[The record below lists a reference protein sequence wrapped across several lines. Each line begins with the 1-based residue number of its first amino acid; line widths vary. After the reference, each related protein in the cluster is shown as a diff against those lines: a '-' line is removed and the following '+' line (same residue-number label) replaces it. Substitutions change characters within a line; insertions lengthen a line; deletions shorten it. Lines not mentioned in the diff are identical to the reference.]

1 MKLLEGVLAL
11 CAACAVPQAGRAHNL
26 ETFPE
31 GADPVVLNTQDA
43 QRNVRGK
50 AGSVVSQF
58 VFQGDGV
65 LRPTGSGAVCTV
77 NVTPVATNGTLTIDC
92 TQFAFTA
99 GEAKTLHLAGGV
111 YCGTAGVLA
120 VRGAEAVKAGYRE
133 AAACPALSIPNV
145 DLGGATLEIVAGV
158 ALFALPPKDRQP
170 WSIAPDAWVYVQGD
184 NALAE
189 ETVAGVLDWTGRTG
203 ELHLGARNPIPR
215 GVTLRMGARGAC

>member
-99 GEAKTLHLAGGV
+99 GETKTLHLAGGV

-120 VRGAEAVKAGYRE
+120 VRGAEVVKAGYRE
-133 AAACPALSIPNV
+133 AAACPALSIPQRRS
-145 DLGGATLEIVAGV
+145 GRRHAG
-158 ALFALPPKDRQP
+158 DR
-170 WSIAPDAWVYVQGD
+170 
-184 NALAE
+184 
-189 ETVAGVLDWTGRTG
+189 
-203 ELHLGARNPIPR
+203 R
-215 GVTLRMGARGAC
+215 GRGALRPSAEGPAALEHRAGRLGLRAGGQRPGGGNGRGRA